1 MDGKIIAFTKQGCME
16 ARNKL
21 YELAQTLYHSGFV
34 QINKGTLLNVRQAQS
49 VQSEFSGNYVVTL
62 QDGKTRLTIS
72 RKYFKA
78 FRTYVE
84 KEL

>member
-1 MDGKIIAFTKQGCME
+1 MFGR
-16 ARNKL
+16 RNPCSQNFP
-21 YELAQTLYHSGFV
+21 E
-34 QINKGTLLNVRQAQS
+34 I
-49 VQSEFSGNYVVTL
+49 VTL
-62 QDGKTRLTIS
+62 QDGKTHLTIS